1 MLNLTA
7 GNGNVTATG
16 AALGFPYQLANIQ
29 KQFSSRIPRP
39 RR

>member
-1 MLNLTA
+1 MVDNGAAQMLNLTA

-29 KQFSSRIPRP
+29 
-39 RR
+39 